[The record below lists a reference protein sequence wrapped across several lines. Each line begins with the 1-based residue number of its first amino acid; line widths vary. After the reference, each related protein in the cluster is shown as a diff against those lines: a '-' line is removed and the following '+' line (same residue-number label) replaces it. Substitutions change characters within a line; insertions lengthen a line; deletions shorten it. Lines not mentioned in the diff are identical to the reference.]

1 MDFFKNKRNIVVLS
15 VLGALLVCGA
25 ILLLLFLP
33 KDNGSTA
40 SATDTSTSSVQT
52 IVSVP
57 EESEPPSSAPSLET
71 TPPEETPEEPEE
83 EIKLSVTSPKS
94 ADITVNTASFTV
106 RGSGDPDAEL
116 LLNSEALELDENGIF
131 SKEITL
137 NEGANTL
144 VFSHKGEEKTFT
156 VRYKKIIIKSISPSG
171 KKSVDSEDS
180 LVVNCTALKDSTVT
194 ATFNGKTITL
204 YSEDSEESAG
214 EYVSFAG
221 SITMPL
227 NTSADKSYGKITFK
241 AVSSSGTETKSSGN
255 ITVKKFDID
264 KYDGGNGYPKNSGY
278 LNVGTTHIAE
288 VIVEQGETY
297 SVSDATALSRPTN
310 NYLPKGTVDYCS
322 PYLKKYKSDGKNIET
337 VNLRYGNKMH
347 TLTSR
352 GKVDVKIYEG
362 TLPETNKINV
372 ASYEDIGRHT
382 LLTLDV
388 DWKAPFRFEIGPQ
401 KYTSTSASNRDY
413 TYTEATYNYI
423 DITFCYGEEVTNLP
437 NFTDDPLFSS
447 CELIKGDYD
456 ITLRIHLK
464 ETGIFYGWSAEYNEQ
479 GQLCFKFLKPTELK
493 AAENE
498 YGYSLEGVTIVI
510 DAGHGGRDNGALGFK
525 KDYPEDALN
534 LTLALELEA
543 QLKALGANVIMTRTD
558 DSYIE
563 IEDRFSAVWNND
575 PDLVISIHRNAA
587 SKEYPNSFASYHF
600 NPYTKSIAEHL
611 LETSL
616 QSGVYNENAWSKVKW
631 HVFFLSRV
639 SDCPSVL
646 TENGFMTNKKDYANM
661 LDPEQNKKSAEALT
675 KGIMNYFIS
684 MQKDHQASA

>member
-1 MDFFKNKRNIVVLS
+1 MNFFKNTRNVVLLS
-15 VLGALLVCGA
+15 VIGVLLIGLIIALAVM
-25 ILLLLFLP
+25 LP
-33 KDNGSTA
+33 GSGDDTVSTPSTA
-40 SATDTSTSSVQT
+40 TSSVQT
-52 IVSVP
+52 IVSTP
-57 EESEPPSSAPSLET
+57 ESSEPSSSEPSSDT
-71 TPPEETPEEPEE
+71 TSSEEVPVEPE
-83 EIKLSVTSPKS
+83 EIKLSVTAPKS

-116 LLNSEALELDENGIF
+116 LLNGEPLELDENGIF
-131 SKEITL
+131 SKEVTL
-137 NEGANTL
+137 TEGANT
-144 VFSHKGEEKTFT
+144 FTFTHKGEEKTFT

-171 KKSVDSEDS
+171 TKTVDSQDT
-180 LVVNCTALKDSTVT
+180 LVINCTALRDSTVT
-194 ATFNGKTITL
+194 ATFNGKSVKL

-214 EYVSFAG
+214 EYVSYAG

-227 NTSADKSYGKITFK
+227 NTSKDKSYGKITFK
-241 AVSSSGTETKSSGN
+241 AVNSSGTATKSSGN

-322 PYLKKYKSDGKNIET
+322 PYLKKYQSDGKNIET

-347 TLTSR
+347 TLNSR

-372 ASYEDIGRHT
+372 ASYEDIGKHT

-413 TYTEATYNYI
+413 TYSEATFNYI
-423 DITFCYGEEVTNLP
+423 DITFCYADEVTSLP
-437 NFTDDPLFSS
+437 DFSDDPLFAS
-447 CELIKGDYD
+447 CELIEGTYD
-456 ITLRIHLK
+456 TTLRIYLK
-464 ETGIFYGWSAEYNEQ
+464 QTGIFYGWSAEYNEQ

-510 DAGHGGRDNGALGFK
+510 DAGHGGRDNGASGFK
-525 KDYPEDALN
+525 KEYPEDALN

-543 QLKALGANVIMTRTD
+543 QLKALGANVVMTRTD

-563 IEDRFSAVWNND
+563 IEDRFSAVWDND
-575 PDLVISIHRNAA
+575 PDLVISVHRNAA
-587 SKEYPNSFASYHF
+587 SREYPNSFASYHF
-600 NPYTKSIAEHL
+600 NPYTKSIAEYL
-611 LETSL
+611 LEASL
-616 QSGVYNENAWSKVKW
+616 QSGVYEDNAWSKVKW

-684 MQKDHQASA
+684 MQKDHQAEA

>member
-1 MDFFKNKRNIVVLS
+1 MNFFKNTRNVVLLS
-15 VLGALLVCGA
+15 VIGVLLIGTVIALAV
-25 ILLLLFLP
+25 LLP
-33 KDNGSTA
+33 GSSEDTA
-40 SATDTSTSSVQT
+40 SIHGTSTSSVQT
-52 IVSVP
+52 VVSTP
-57 EESEPPSSAPSLET
+57 ESSKPSSSEPSSEITSSE
-71 TPPEETPEEPEE
+71 EEPVEPE
-83 EIKLSVTSPKS
+83 EIKLSVTAPKS
-94 ADITVNTASFTV
+94 ADITVNTANFTV

-116 LLNSEALELDENGIF
+116 LLNGEPLELDENGIF

-137 NEGANTL
+137 KEGANTL
-144 VFSHKGEEKTFT
+144 SFTHKGEDKTIT

-171 KKSVDSEDS
+171 TKTVDSQDT
-180 LVVNCTALKDSTVT
+180 LVISCTALRDSTVT
-194 ATFNGKTITL
+194 ATFNGTSVKL

-214 EYVSFAG
+214 EYVSYAG

-227 NTSADKSYGKITFK
+227 NTSKDKSYGKITFK
-241 AVSSSGTETKSSGN
+241 AVNNSGTATKSSGN
-255 ITVKKFDID
+255 ITIKKFDTD

-322 PYLKKYKSDGKNIET
+322 PYLKKYQSDGKNIET

-347 TLTSR
+347 TLNSR

-372 ASYEDIGRHT
+372 ASYEDIGKHT

-413 TYTEATYNYI
+413 TYSEATFNYI
-423 DITFCYGEEVTNLP
+423 DITFCYGEEVTGLP
-437 NFTDDPLFSS
+437 DFSNDPLFAS
-447 CELIKGDYD
+447 CELIEGDYD
-456 ITLRIHLK
+456 ITLRIYLK

-510 DAGHGGRDNGALGFK
+510 DAGHGGRDNGASGFK
-525 KDYPEDALN
+525 KEYPEDALN

-543 QLKALGANVIMTRTD
+543 QLKALGANVVMTRTD

-563 IEDRFSAVWNND
+563 IEDRFSAVWDND
-575 PDLVISIHRNAA
+575 PDLVISVHRNAA
-587 SKEYPNSFASYHF
+587 TKEYPNSFASYHF

-611 LETSL
+611 LKTSL

-661 LDPEQNKKSAEALT
+661 LDSEQNKKSAEALT

-684 MQKDHQASA
+684 MQKDHQAEA